1 MSSYRIWRLA
11 VRNLQHRRTA
21 LTNVG
26 TRIVVSILP
35 QRLTLPCRKLQGS
48 LVHGGRLLSQRHI
61 ATKKQPPFNYLR
73 KAANEQ
79 LQNVEASN
87 RLLAQYLGVIYYR
100 FRLSKPI
107 RRSGMAVYAPISTAR
122 LPTNTTAHRHPVHRW
137 FNCCSISGAWHPLR
151 GRSLCLLGRVAIP
164 AGGGGLLVGG
174 RLLGA
179 GGIRRLEHP
188 RVVHV
193 QGVQRVSHRG
203 NLPRGKRRRVP
214 LVRAGCPTGRQR
226 TRPPS

>member
-107 RRSGMAVYAPISTAR
+107 RRPGRHDYKWMLISEQCCAR
-122 LPTNTTAHRHPVHRW
+122 PRRSAGFHRAHCSSARWGGSVTVKRKGGNNPWRHHQK
-137 FNCCSISGAWHPLR
+137 SS
-151 GRSLCLLGRVAIP
+151 
-164 AGGGGLLVGG
+164 
-174 RLLGA
+174 
-179 GGIRRLEHP
+179 
-188 RVVHV
+188 
-193 QGVQRVSHRG
+193 
-203 NLPRGKRRRVP
+203 
-214 LVRAGCPTGRQR
+214 
-226 TRPPS
+226 